1 MTSESNV
8 RLAHLESFLE
18 TRNQIISVIARF
30 GCGNSSFDLPIIRN
44 ELDKK
49 SYEFAKAFCDAY
61 EANDL
66 KED

>member
-1 MTSESNV
+1 MTTESNYK
-8 RLAHLESFLE
+8 LAHLQSFLE
-18 TRNQIISVIARF
+18 IRNQTISVIKRF
-30 GCGNSSFDLPIIRN
+30 GYGHSSFDLPIIRN